1 MNYKALDEA
10 LEYLDFIEEGSSV
23 KSKYMNYLMSLNI
36 KGQVKSTIKVIK
48 EKLNELKSK
57 EEKIDYLNKQKT
69 GAKKGMKWRQNQ
81 CKLQAHKAAIERDYQ
96 KLFDFIDSELEKL
109 K

>member
-1 MNYKALDEA
+1 MNYQALDEA
-10 LEYLDFIEEGSSV
+10 LEYIEEGTNPG
-23 KSKYMNYLMSLNI
+23 KKILDYTMTFNI
-36 KGQVKSTIKVIK
+36 KGQVAATIKVIK
-48 EKLNELKSK
+48 EKLAELKTK
-57 EEKIDYLNKQKT
+57 KEKIDYLNKQKA

-81 CKLQAHKAAIERDYQ
+81 CKLQAHKIRIQRDYQ